1 MDETQVAL
9 YRAESIYIE
18 KSQKKK
24 EKKKKRTE
32 EYKSLCKFL
41 QEVMS

>member
-24 EKKKKRTE
+24 EGEEKKQN
-32 EYKSLCKFL
+32 SGL
-41 QEVMS
+41 

>member
-1 MDETQVAL
+1 MHHWSGMDETQVAL

-24 EKKKKRTE
+24 GEEKKKNWR
-32 EYKSLCKFL
+32 
-41 QEVMS
+41 V

>member
-18 KSQKKK
+18 KSQKK
-24 EKKKKRTE
+24 EEEKKRTE